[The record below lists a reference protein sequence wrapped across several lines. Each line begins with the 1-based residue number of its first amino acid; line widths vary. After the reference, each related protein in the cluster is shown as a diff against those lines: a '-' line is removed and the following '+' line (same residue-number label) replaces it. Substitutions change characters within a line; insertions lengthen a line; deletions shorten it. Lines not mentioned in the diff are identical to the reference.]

1 LPRNTL
7 RRAIRKFHKPLDNT
21 KNMMYGSGVQQKIPL
36 HSVPAA
42 VLKKGAVREG
52 MQPEGTARPAQYGTV
67 ADTVRGNSR
76 QLN

>member
-1 LPRNTL
+1 
-7 RRAIRKFHKPLDNT
+7 
-21 KNMMYGSGVQQKIPL
+21 MYGSGVQQKIPL